1 MNACCSITAVQSSTK
16 KRLAPEHYFEMMRVT
31 NLLRQNLLCSLFLSL
46 IFSMACYHAP
56 IAQRSLAPVQDY
68 GQIGYEA
75 LGTHVG
81 AVVVIDPQYGRIL
94 RRVARGMDA
103 QFTTSP
109 FEVVQVVTVYAA
121 LDSGAINERTKL
133 RCNQTT
139 DMVDVTEALARPCP
153 AFFSELSKKVS
164 PAAFKRAAQVIG
176 FTYYGTE
183 SVSANSTAMK
193 PITAAI
199 PINLS
204 GADYEA
210 LTARGVGMK
219 ANELH
224 FAQLAISL
232 ASNTTTSERM
242 STIITTTSQTI
253 TPPAIPINKQALEVI
268 RKGLVRSVE
277 EGSAMAA
284 GNGRENIAGKVGSD
298 EDHALF
304 VSFAPAERPEI
315 GLIVFLKEGSGT
327 EAAQVA
333 GRFYRAYFGK

>member
-1 MNACCSITAVQSSTK
+1 
-16 KRLAPEHYFEMMRVT
+16 MMRVT

-46 IFSMACYHAP
+46 IFSMACYRAP

-75 LGTHVG
+75 LGTNTG

-94 RRVARGMDA
+94 KRVARGMDA

-121 LDSGAINERTKL
+121 LDSGVINERTKMAC
-133 RCNQTT
+133 RQTVGT
-139 DMVDVTEALARPCP
+139 ATEMVDVTEALARPCP
-153 AFFSELSKKVS
+153 AFFAELSKKVS

-183 SVSANSTAMK
+183 SLSPNSTAMK

-210 LTARGVGMK
+210 LTTRGVGMK
-219 ANELH
+219 ANDLH

-232 ASNTTTSERM
+232 ASSTTTSERM

-253 TPPAIPINKQALEVI
+253 TPPAIPINKQALEII

-298 EDHALF
+298 DEHALF
-304 VSFAPAERPEI
+304 VSFAPAEKPEV
-315 GLIVFLKEGSGT
+315 GLIVFLKEGTRT
-327 EAAQVA
+327 EAAKVA